1 METIEIKLVSELIEH
16 TTRAE
21 LDNKK
26 IIFRGQ
32 SRKGELI
39 PGIARMDPGKDTVE
53 TEKEMLTQLER
64 IAITKFPQKFENEWE
79 LLAMAQH
86 YEMKTRLLDWSTSP
100 LIALWFACQS
110 TKKQDRY
117 VYMLEADTLLLN
129 DLSGS
134 PFEQRKTKVIMPALN
149 NSRIIAQQGCFT
161 AHKWSSSSGRY
172 VNLESNRI
180 IKKHLTEFAIK
191 FKDIPKALTDLDRCG
206 INAQVLYPDFEGACR
221 YLNWKSTG
229 QN

>member
-1 METIEIKLVSELIEH
+1 MKSIEIRLVSELIEH

-26 IIFRGQ
+26 VIFRGQ
-32 SRKGELI
+32 SREGDLI
-39 PGIARMDPGKDTVE
+39 PGIARTDPKMDTVE
-53 TEKEMLTQLER
+53 IEKEMLAQLKR
-64 IAITKFPQKFENEWE
+64 IALTKFPQNFESEWE

-110 TKKQDRY
+110 TKKEKRY

-134 PFEQRKTKVIMPALN
+134 PFDQRKTKVIMPALN

-161 AHKWSSSSGRY
+161 AHKWSSSSSKY
-172 VNLESNRI
+172 VALESNRN
-180 IKKHLTEFAIK
+180 IKKHLTEFVIS
-191 FKDIPKALTDLDRCG
+191 FGNISKALIDLDRCG
-206 INAQVLYPDFEGACR
+206 INAQMLYPDFEGACR